1 MNRLFILSSFV
12 LLLSVSCIRP
22 PEPIKFSGE
31 TQGTYYSIIYYDS
44 QQRDLQDEVDSIL
57 HDFDMSVSLWVP
69 NSIISKINR
78 NEPDVAPD
86 KYFIDNFNLSEEVA
100 ANTNG
105 AFDLTVGTL
114 VRAWGFGFDEK
125 KHENSQII
133 DSILQF
139 TGYQKVHLEDG
150 KVVKD
155 DKRTTFDFNAIA
167 QGYSVDVIGNF
178 LDSRGIQNWL
188 VDIGGEVRGKGNKPD
203 GSFWRVG
210 IEKPAQHKDDPR
222 DLKAVIELENKSV
235 ATSGNYRKFYIENG
249 IRYSHTIDPKTG
261 RPVQHSLLSA
271 SVMADSTAVADA
283 YATSF
288 MVMGLEKSI
297 AFLKDH
303 KNLEAFFIYS
313 DKEGNY
319 QIYATDGFK
328 SYIREEY

>member
-1 MNRLFILSSFV
+1 MSRLYILFSFIL
-12 LLLSVSCIRP
+12 LLTISCSKQQ
-22 PEPIKFSGE
+22 EPVKFSGE
-31 TQGTYYSIIYYDS
+31 TQGTYYSIIYYDGR
-44 QQRDLQDEVDSIL
+44 QRDFQHEVDSIL
-57 HDFDMSVSLWVP
+57 HDFDISVSLWVP
-69 NSIISKINR
+69 NSIISRINR
-78 NEPDVAPD
+78 NEPDVKPD

-100 ANTNG
+100 DRTNG
-105 AFDLTVGTL
+105 AFDLTVGAL

-125 KHENSQII
+125 KHENDQIV

-139 TGYQKVHLEDG
+139 TGYKKVHLENG

-155 DKRTTFDFNAIA
+155 DERTTFDFNAIA

-178 LDSRGIQNWL
+178 LYSKGVHNYL
-188 VDIGGEVRGKGNKPD
+188 VDIGGEVKGKGHKPD
-203 GSFWRVG
+203 GSYWRVG

-222 DLKAVIELENKSV
+222 DLKAVIELKNRSV

-297 AFLKDH
+297 TFLKDN
-303 KNLEAFFIYS
+303 KDLEAFFIYS
-313 DKEGNY
+313 DENGNY
-319 QIYATDGFK
+319 QIYVTDGFK
-328 SYIREEY
+328 SFIREEF